1 MCSETR
7 PNAKPENV
15 SRDYKNQHRIMTIT
29 DIINLIGSKSTDQ
42 NILQWFEKYELKKP
56 PKTINANQGSKSFD
70 DKQNE
75 LSYYFSFD
83 ITNDE
88 FYPPKSAKNDDYTFD
103 CYLKSVSVFERN
115 KKGNT
120 EKPNGF
126 WENYINPNSTYEEC
140 CTFFNNEAKHTDY
153 YTFFRKSLN
162 DIVEIKVWMTPNK
175 EQIRTIEL
183 CIKEEVEIFSIY
195 NFKENNEHN
204 TVKQAYLLIVKWL
217 FDNHF
222 LLLSEEV
229 YSKGLSL
236 DIQEIRVFVS
246 LNLLNHI
253 WDNQIDLFKEPDLYK
268 FLFSVN
274 SNSNIELINGEK
286 MNVYARNLFLQEA
299 GVWEEHQ
306 RIYNDAYDT
315 EKLLNLEKSTFLNE
329 KESRAFV
336 NTLTNLYNHYKT
348 HKK

>member
-1 MCSETR
+1 
-7 PNAKPENV
+7 
-15 SRDYKNQHRIMTIT
+15 
-29 DIINLIGSKSTDQ
+29 
-42 NILQWFEKYELKKP
+42 
-56 PKTINANQGSKSFD
+56 
-70 DKQNE
+70 
-75 LSYYFSFD
+75 
-83 ITNDE
+83 
-88 FYPPKSAKNDDYTFD
+88 
-103 CYLKSVSVFERN
+103 
-115 KKGNT
+115 
-120 EKPNGF
+120 
-126 WENYINPNSTYEEC
+126 
-140 CTFFNNEAKHTDY
+140 
-153 YTFFRKSLN
+153 
-162 DIVEIKVWMTPNK
+162 MTPNK

-348 HKK
+348 NKK